1 MRPLPTQCPL
11 CSGDITVT
19 RLYCPHCDTTIEG
32 HFSVGPF
39 SKLTPEQ
46 LEFVEMFVRCE
57 GKLTRMQEEL
67 GLSYPTVRS
76 RLHEVIRALGY
87 EPGKEE
93 PVGLTEEERRR
104 ILDDLDQGRITYEE
118 AIRMLQGE

>member
-1 MRPLPTQCPL
+1 
-11 CSGDITVT
+11 
-19 RLYCPHCDTTIEG
+19 
-32 HFSVGPF
+32 
-39 SKLTPEQ
+39 
-46 LEFVEMFVRCE
+46 
-57 GKLTRMQEEL
+57 MQEEL